1 MLINFYEHVRNVASV
16 EHKKCPHTMNAIEA
30 RKFVKSF
37 SKEQQAR
44 LAYHF
49 ERWEWDTDIL
59 GEYKGYELAWEYA
72 NIFTAFVSKYRES
85 RQTVFRES
93 NRKKRFGLER
103 EKIKTKRRKK
113 L

>member
-1 MLINFYEHVRNVASV
+1 
-16 EHKKCPHTMNAIEA
+16 MNAIEA

-59 GEYKGYELAWEYA
+59 GEYKGYELAWEYT
-72 NIFTAFVSKYRES
+72 NIFTAFVSKYD
-85 RQTVFRES
+85 
-93 NRKKRFGLER
+93 RFKYECMQVKGMTKDEFLEEVIAAIYDLLLR
-103 EKIKTKRRKK
+103 
-113 L
+113 